1 MVTEQDR
8 LVTAVCH
15 HDLPSIDAAIGGGA
29 SVNADGGFNGLRY
42 TPLRAAVHHGHAD
55 VVERLLAYCADV
67 NGDGVMWEA
76 CTRASIDVLQQVVD
90 AGGDASAGAPLLA
103 AIKGVGDVE
112 QRVRVLLPLPELD
125 LTVTDDT
132 GRTAE
137 QVAMDKRLPAV
148 AALIR
153 DEVRCSRSRCCWR
166 CLWKRCCWSSGRPR
180 VCGPRG

>member
-1 MVTEQDR
+1 MY
-8 LVTAVCH
+8 H
-15 HDLPSIDAAIGGGA
+15 HDLPSIDAAIGDGA
-29 SVNADGGFNGLRY
+29 SVNVDGCFSGLRH

-55 VVERLLAYCADV
+55 VVERLLADGADV

-76 CTRASIDVLQQVVD
+76 CTRASVDVLQQVVD
-90 AGGDASAGAPLLA
+90 AGGDVNAGAPLLA
-103 AIKGVGDVE
+103 AIMGVGNVE